1 MKLFDLAV
9 KSVWLIIGLVLL
21 VWLGFARGPQEWTQW
36 QRARERA
43 RAQRSAPV
51 RPAPEPAIIVGE
63 PAAADRAAGLER
75 QGIRFPRVLDP
86 CRVDGVRID
95 HQQAPRPDDWL
106 LIAVT
111 LETYMQ
117 PRVNAPPPP
126 RTIEAAALDSGY
138 RWSAGVGFAG
148 YRRIPLQA
156 VNIVFYRRDGTD
168 AHLMLDSQAW
178 VEAVYLPYD
187 AAGYRREE
195 RYYVELATADTNGDG
210 RVGRGDDVTLWSISP
225 SGRDL
230 SLIWLPPGD
239 VIARGEREPLSGD
252 LFFTHRQDTDGSG
265 TIDEHDQPMLM
276 RVALGDTVART
287 VVPAAMI
294 EVIRGIVFGR
304 EDSLPGD

>member
-1 MKLFDLAV
+1 V
-9 KSVWLIIGLVLL
+9 
-21 VWLGFARGPQEWTQW
+21 
-36 QRARERA
+36 
-43 RAQRSAPV
+43 
-51 RPAPEPAIIVGE
+51 
-63 PAAADRAAGLER
+63 
-75 QGIRFPRVLDP
+75 

-95 HQQAPRPDDWL
+95 HQQAPRPEDWL

-111 LETYMQ
+111 LEIYMQ
-117 PRVNAPPPP
+117 PRVSAPPPP

-148 YRRIPLQA
+148 YRRILLQA
-156 VNIVFYRRDGTD
+156 VNIVFYGR
-168 AHLMLDSQAW
+168 
-178 VEAVYLPYD
+178 
-187 AAGYRREE
+187 
-195 RYYVELATADTNGDG
+195 DG

-252 LFFTHRQDTDGSG
+252 LFFTHRQETDGNG
-265 TIDEHDQPMLM
+265 TIDEHDQPLLM
-276 RVALGDTVART
+276 RVALDDTVART

-294 EVIRGIVFGR
+294 EVIRGIVFVR